1 MKNIRMYNEKSKKI
15 KYLRT
20 NIREK
25 CKDVKSAWDL
35 IEREGPENHD
45 LHYFSSILKA
55 VKNIWRISKGDLK
68 MMFAL

>member
-35 IEREGPENHD
+35 IEREGPGNHD

>member
-35 IEREGPENHD
+35 IAVERGRALETMIYIIFPP
-45 LHYFSSILKA
+45 FLKQ
-55 VKNIWRISKGDLK
+55 
-68 MMFAL
+68 